1 MTSAGKSA
9 ANALWHELLRLLDER
24 NQLPAS
30 ASTLTPAELATAVVK
45 TTHDA
50 RIRSFVEDYYYPR
63 HFGGETSGMSDAQAR
78 DLFEWI
84 AAHIKQAE
92 LPQEL
97 RAGKAAEE
105 EKICTV
111 CERRRAEM
119 LHDLQPTDSAF
130 QGSSPSLSLFQKES
144 R

>member
-1 MTSAGKSA
+1 MNAAGKSTA
-9 ANALWHELLRLLDER
+9 KALWRELLRMLDDR
-24 NQLPAS
+24 NQLPAN
-30 ASTLTPAELATAVVK
+30 ASTLTPAELVTEVVK

-84 AAHIKQAE
+84 AAGIKQAE
-92 LPQEL
+92 FPREAPA
-97 RAGKAAEE
+97 RSKAKE
-105 EKICTV
+105 EKICAV
-111 CERRRAEM
+111 CKHRPAEKP
-119 LHDLQPTDSAF
+119 HGLQAADAGFSDAR
-130 QGSSPSLSLFQKES
+130 SSLSLFQKES